1 MPPLQLNI
9 TCGCPICPHHV
20 TALDAGKPLIAL
32 ANGYGTMSDV
42 EVKALISSAFSLWG
56 NEFHDITSR
65 RRKAILRHTNPN
77 FLGLLSDQSAF
88 LIKESDRFF
97 GKKFIS
103 LMATEAD
110 EDFRLARS
118 TGASFRA
125 TRSHHSS
132 CSKDRT
138 TSQASSSFYVD
149 SEGEGYNYHSQPL
162 ENIMCCEVTCQSL
175 APLICIGPRCGP
187 RSIHAL

>member
-20 TALDAGKPLIAL
+20 TALEAGKPLFAL

-42 EVKALISSAFSLWG
+42 EVKALISSAFRLWG

-88 LIKESDRFF
+88 LIKESDRLF

-103 LMATEAD
+103 LMAMEAD
-110 EDFRLARS
+110 EDFRLAR
-118 TGASFRA
+118 
-125 TRSHHSS
+125 
-132 CSKDRT
+132 
-138 TSQASSSFYVD
+138 
-149 SEGEGYNYHSQPL
+149 
-162 ENIMCCEVTCQSL
+162 
-175 APLICIGPRCGP
+175 
-187 RSIHAL
+187 